1 MRGRSLIARL
11 LAVCFLVAT
20 VYLYKARNPGAE
32 TLPPSSAPAPAPA
45 PATAAAPAQSSSAPA
60 GDGGAVLDA
69 FRERRSG
76 VEVEAT
82 GVVTRSLPDDLEGSK
97 HQRFILRVGDQTVL
111 VAHNI
116 DLAPRVP
123 VSEGD
128 TVQLRGEYEW
138 NQLGGVIHWTHR
150 DPAGRHPPGWIRIR
164 GRLYQ

>member
-1 MRGRSLIARL
+1 MRGRSLIARV
-11 LAVCFLVAT
+11 LAVCVLIAT
-20 VYLYKARNPGAE
+20 VYLYKARNPGAG
-32 TLPPSSAPAPAPA
+32 TPPPSSAPAPPTATAPA
-45 PATAAAPAQSSSAPA
+45 PPSSTPA

-69 FRERRSG
+69 FRARRSG

-82 GVVTRSLPDDLEGSK
+82 GVVTRRLPDDLQGSK
-97 HQRFILRVGDQTVL
+97 HQRFILRVGDHTVL

-128 TVQLRGEYEW
+128 TVQVRGEYEW

-150 DPAGRHPPGWIRIR
+150 DPAGRHPAGWIRIR
-164 GRLYQ
+164 GSLYQ

>member
-20 VYLYKARNPGAE
+20 VYLYQTRNPGPTSA
-32 TLPPSSAPAPAPA
+32 SSTPADD
-45 PATAAAPAQSSSAPA
+45 SR
-60 GDGGAVLDA
+60 AVLDA
-69 FRERRSG
+69 FRARRSG

-82 GVVTRSLPDDLEGSK
+82 GVVTRRLPDDLEGSK

-150 DPAGRHPPGWIRIR
+150 DPAGRHPAGWIRIR
-164 GRLYQ
+164 GKLYQ

>member
-20 VYLYKARNPGAE
+20 VCLYKARNPGAG
-32 TLPPSSAPAPAPA
+32 TLPPSGAPA
-45 PATAAAPAQSSSAPA
+45 PATAAAPAPPSSGAA
-60 GDGGAVLDA
+60 GDGLDA
-69 FRERRSG
+69 FRARRSG

-82 GVVTRSLPDDLEGSK
+82 GVVTRRLPDDLEGSK

-138 NQLGGVIHWTHR
+138 NQLGGVIHWTHQ
-150 DPAGRHPPGWIRIR
+150 DPSGRHPAGWIRIR

>member
-20 VYLYKARNPGAE
+20 VYLYKARNPGAG
-32 TLPPSSAPAPAPA
+32 TPPPS
-45 PATAAAPAQSSSAPA
+45 
-60 GDGGAVLDA
+60 GGAVLDA
-69 FRERRSG
+69 FRARRSG

-82 GVVTRSLPDDLEGSK
+82 GVVTRPLPDDLEGSK

-150 DPAGRHPPGWIRIR
+150 DPAGRHPAGWIRIR

>member
-20 VYLYKARNPGAE
+20 VYLYKTRNPGA
-32 TLPPSSAPAPAPA
+32 
-45 PATAAAPAQSSSAPA
+45 
-60 GDGGAVLDA
+60 GAVLDA
-69 FRERRSG
+69 FRARRSG

-82 GVVTRSLPDDLEGSK
+82 GVVTRRLPDDLEGSK

-150 DPAGRHPPGWIRIR
+150 DPSGRHSAGWIRIR
-164 GRLYQ
+164 GSLYQ

>member
-1 MRGRSLIARL
+1 MRGRSLIASL

-20 VYLYKARNPGAE
+20 VYLYEAWNSGAE
-32 TLPPSSAPAPAPA
+32 APPP
-45 PATAAAPAQSSSAPA
+45 SSAPA

-69 FRERRSG
+69 FRARRSG

-82 GVVTRSLPDDLEGSK
+82 GVVTRRLPDDLEGSK

-116 DLAPRVP
+116 DLAPRVS

-150 DPAGRHPPGWIRIR
+150 DPAGRHPAGWIRIR